1 MWGRNHQDNEI
12 CDPVSG
18 AEAQEGL
25 SFEVINP
32 ASPPNSPMQSIG
44 GMVGAN
50 PHMAIP
56 NRGEEYDKTPITFNR
71 IGTRWCDT
79 QLNNG
84 LRDGIASGRINS
96 YRGEGWYDVTVPL
109 LPGQTR
115 LVGSNKPGNFVP
127 KGGAPSQW
135 QDAFNST
142 AGAQPS
148 YPGGPGYLAAP
159 ELYNPGTGG

>member
-1 MWGRNHQDNEI
+1 MWGRKQDGDI
-12 CDPVSG
+12 TDPVSG
-18 AEAQEGL
+18 DEAQLGL
-25 SFEVINP
+25 SGDVINP
-32 ASPPNSPMQSIG
+32 AVTPTSPMRSIA

-56 NRGEEYDKTPITFNR
+56 NRGEEYDTTPITFNR

-84 LRDGIASGRINS
+84 LRDYVASGRINS

-109 LPGQTR
+109 VPGQTR
-115 LVGSNKPGNFVP
+115 LVGSNHPGYFVP

-135 QDAFNST
+135 QDAYNST

-148 YPGGPGYLAAP
+148 TPGGPGYLAAP
-159 ELYNPGTGG
+159 SLYNPGSGG